1 MSYKTDDERERI
13 LENFVKITKI
23 DLYGSMK
30 REQSKLRQSFYAR
43 FEEEIKQAE
52 EYGKREDY
60 INAILHYRMAD
71 LLNDYL
77 ETLSPTQDI
86 DNHECHQMK
95 FYNIWLRKLKK
106 QG

>member
-43 FEEEIKQAE
+43 FEEEIKLGS
-52 EYGKREDY
+52 Y
-60 INAILHYRMAD
+60 
-71 LLNDYL
+71 
-77 ETLSPTQDI
+77 
-86 DNHECHQMK
+86 
-95 FYNIWLRKLKK
+95 
-106 QG
+106 

>member
-1 MSYKTDDERERI
+1 RERI

-52 EYGKREDY
+52 EYGKER
-60 INAILHYRMAD
+60 I
-71 LLNDYL
+71 
-77 ETLSPTQDI
+77 TLMQSCITGWPI
-86 DNHECHQMK
+86 C
-95 FYNIWLRKLKK
+95 
-106 QG
+106 